1 MYLFG
6 SSNNGFGF
14 RNSDMDICM
23 MLGRL
28 RSDQI
33 DHLYYITELNKHLK
47 KCQFVSKVH
56 AIKTAK
62 VPIVKF
68 IFSNPEIEADISLYN
83 NLALENTELLLS
95 YGRIDERVRLLGYAL
110 KYFAKVSTMFLSYQ
124 LVLNSIQF
132 NFFHRIQD

>member
-1 MYLFG
+1 
-6 SSNNGFGF
+6 
-14 RNSDMDICM
+14 
-23 MLGRL
+23 MLGSL
-28 RSDQI
+28 RSEQI
-33 DHLYYITELNKHLK
+33 DHLHYITELNKHLK

-68 IFSNPEIEADISLYN
+68 VFSNPEIEADISLYN

-110 KYFAKVSTMFLSYQ
+110 KYFAKVSSRLFLSTGSERVMRVAEWLKGVQ
-124 LVLNSIQF
+124 RPTCF
-132 NFFHRIQD
+132 A